1 MSITRR
7 SVSTHLGLITRRRTT
22 TNKVEGTMNYRTKT
36 INQKNIYIYKLFFDL
51 KIA

>member
-1 MSITRR
+1 MSITHR

-36 INQKNIYIYKLFFDL
+36 INQKNIYIFINYFL
-51 KIA
+51 I